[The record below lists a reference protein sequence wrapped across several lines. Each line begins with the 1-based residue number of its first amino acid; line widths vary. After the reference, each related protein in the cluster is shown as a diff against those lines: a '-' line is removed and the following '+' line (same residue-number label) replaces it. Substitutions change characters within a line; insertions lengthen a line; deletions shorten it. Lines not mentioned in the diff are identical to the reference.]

1 MRPHF
6 GYFIPKLLI
15 LSVIGS
21 FCFTVLTTLV
31 LFVLLGLGLVEMSN
45 TAVGALSGLT
55 LSQAKLMRVMVKLTG
70 QILHNGN

>member
-1 MRPHF
+1 MRPQI
-6 GYFIPKLLI
+6 GYFIPKILI
-15 LSVIGS
+15 LSVIGT

-55 LSQAKLMRVMVKLTG
+55 LSQAKLMREMVKLAG
-70 QILHNGN
+70 QILLNGS